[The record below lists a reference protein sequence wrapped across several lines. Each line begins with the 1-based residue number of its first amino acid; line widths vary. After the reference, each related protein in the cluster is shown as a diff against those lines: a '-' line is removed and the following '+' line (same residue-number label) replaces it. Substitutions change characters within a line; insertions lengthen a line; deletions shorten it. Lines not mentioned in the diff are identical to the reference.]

1 MTETRVKSKKTNP
14 LQFIK
19 RNYIRCHTC
28 IEDSSM
34 FYHRKK
40 NRVYLY
46 HDISYVHRYGWF
58 CVVLIGQWD
67 TVSVLSGVLC
77 PDNIIWPHKRGPG
90 RCNGSHWL
98 SRNHL
103 CPTITPEKCHRCVYS
118 NFLRALTGRVYF

>member
-40 NRVYLY
+40 IEFIYTTIYRMY
-46 HDISYVHRYGWF
+46 I
-58 CVVLIGQWD
+58 D
-67 TVSVLSGVLC
+67 TGGSV
-77 PDNIIWPHKRGPG
+77 P
-90 RCNGSHWL
+90 
-98 SRNHL
+98 
-103 CPTITPEKCHRCVYS
+103 Y
-118 NFLRALTGRVYF
+118 